1 MFKLRAN
8 KSLSLNGEIK
18 VPGDKSIS
26 HRSIIL
32 GSLAVGETL
41 VNGLL
46 ESEDV
51 LHTVQAM
58 EKFGAIIEKIE
69 EQKWSIHGRGVG
81 GLDEPETPLYLGN
94 SGTGV
99 RLLMGVAASHPF
111 NTFFCGDKSLSKR
124 PMRRV
129 STPLKMMGADFIS
142 RAEGSLPLVCIG
154 PRHILPIQYELPVA
168 SAQVKSAILI
178 AALGAAGE
186 TTIIEPEPTRDHTEL
201 MLQQFG
207 AEISTNTVKQSG
219 REVTI
224 TGQPELRAQN
234 INVPSDPSSAAFP
247 TVAALISP
255 NSFITIKNVCA
266 NPLRFGLFEILLKM
280 GANIDIVFH
289 EQANPEKIADITIQ
303 SSRLQG
309 IEICSEIAPR
319 MIDEYP
325 ILAVAAAF
333 AEGTTTMQGLKEL
346 RVKESD
352 RLSAIADGLTLC
364 GIKVEE
370 TIDSLTV
377 YGTGGSVKGGAL
389 IETNMDHRIAMAF
402 LVLGIASEQPVEID
416 DATTIETSFPHFC
429 ELMSS
434 VGAKLTK
441 TAGPREVT
449 PL

>member
-1 MFKLRAN
+1 MFKLRAD
-8 KSLSLNGEIK
+8 KSLSLQGGIK

-32 GSLAVGETL
+32 GSLAVGKTC

-58 EKFGAIIEKIE
+58 RKFGAIIEKIG
-69 EQKWSIHGRGVG
+69 EQKWNIHGRGVS
-81 GLDEPETPLYLGN
+81 GLDEPESPLYLGN

-111 NTFFCGDKSLSKR
+111 NTFFFGDKSLSKR
-124 PMRRV
+124 PMKRV

-142 RAEGSLPLVCIG
+142 RADGCLPLVCIG

-178 AALGAAGE
+178 AALGAPGE
-186 TTIIEPEPTRDHTEL
+186 TTIIEPQPTRDHTEL

-207 AEISTNTVKQSG
+207 AKIRTNIIKHSG

-224 TGQPELRAQN
+224 TGQPELLAQT
-234 INVPSDPSSAAFP
+234 IDIPSDPSSVAFP
-247 TVAALISP
+247 AVAALIIP
-255 NSFITIKNVCA
+255 NSSVKIKNVCA
-266 NPLRFGLFEILLKM
+266 NPLRFGLFEVLLKM
-280 GANIDIVFH
+280 GAKINVVYHDQ
-289 EQANPEKIADITIQ
+289 ENPEKIADITIE
-303 SSRLQG
+303 SSRLKG
-309 IEICSEIAPR
+309 IEVDSEIAPR

-333 AEGTTTMQGLKEL
+333 AEGTTVMHGLKEL

-352 RLSAIADGLTLC
+352 RLSAIAKGLTLC

-377 YGTGGSVKGGAL
+377 YGTGGTVMGGTL
-389 IETNMDHRIAMAF
+389 IEANMDHRIAMAF

-416 DATTIETSFPHFC
+416 DAATIETSFPHFF
-429 ELMSS
+429 ELMSGI
-434 VGAKLTK
+434 GAKLTK
-441 TAGPREVT
+441 VPSHQET
-449 PL
+449 PIQ

>member
-8 KSLSLNGEIK
+8 KSLSLHGEIK

-58 EKFGAIIEKIE
+58 GKFGAIIEKIE

-111 NTFFCGDKSLSKR
+111 NTFFFGDKSLSKR

-224 TGQPELRAQN
+224 TGQPELRAQT

-280 GANIDIVFH
+280 GANIDIVYH

-429 ELMSS
+429 ELMST

-441 TAGPREVT
+441 TTGPREVT